1 MYKVLVEREW
11 ILFLFLNFHPLPHY
25 KKSSQTS
32 DTSGLKHFACEYS
45 NYRYQTEMEF
55 KCFLLF
61 LVSR

>member
-1 MYKVLVEREW
+1 MNFII
-11 ILFLFLNFHPLPHY
+11 ILEFPPPQY

-32 DTSGLKHFACEYS
+32 DASGLKHFACEYS
-45 NYRYQTEMEF
+45 TYRYQAEMEF